1 MELKWNIS
9 NLQSYTNYQGYSDVV
24 FKVYWNLT
32 ASETANGKVYT
43 VGNNDITALTLGDV
57 QPFTPFNELT
67 KDQVVSWVTGSI
79 DFPALTATLNDKLQQ
94 AISSDV
100 VDLPPPWN

>member
-43 VGNNDITALTLGDV
+43 VGNNDTTTLTLGDV

-79 DFPALTATLNDKLQQ
+79 DFPDRKSTRLN
-94 AISSDV
+94 SSHSSV
-100 VDLPPPWN
+100 SRMPSSA